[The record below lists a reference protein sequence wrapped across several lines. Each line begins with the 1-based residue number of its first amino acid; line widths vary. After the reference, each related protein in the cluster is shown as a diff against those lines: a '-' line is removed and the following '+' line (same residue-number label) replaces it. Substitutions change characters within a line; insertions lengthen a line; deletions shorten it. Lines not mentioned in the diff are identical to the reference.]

1 MIALAYLHP
10 HIEWLES
17 QNIDCSEWLLAHS
30 IARQD
35 LINQK
40 KHIPAITMLEYL
52 HEFKLMSRDPAMSFK
67 VGSNANPRNWG
78 LITPLLMNSPT
89 IGQAIMY
96 ALDYEH
102 LFNSAVKSHLE
113 MDEKWVTCEFQGG
126 DLPIDLL
133 SSMVEQ
139 DIASTVNVLR
149 FLMDKK
155 SQLQPWIKEVNFQ
168 HDSPD
173 DIRIYEDF
181 FIAPVR
187 FNTPHNRIIFDIK
200 ALDLP
205 IRFADSEVLQNS
217 LEQIEEQAALAED
230 DNLKKRLTRYIV
242 EALPQGL
249 PNINVAAEHIG
260 ISSSTLKRRLQ
271 DENTNYKNLCC
282 HIRKR
287 QAQNLLQDL
296 DNSLLDVALKL
307 GYTDQP
313 AFYRAFKDWHQ
324 CTPKTYRQQLFN

>member
-1 MIALAYLHP
+1 MISLAYLHP

-17 QNIDCSEWLLAHS
+17 QDIDCSEWLS
-30 IARQD
+30 SYDIARQD

-40 KHIPAITMLEYL
+40 KFIPALTMLEYL
-52 HEFKLMSRDPAMSFK
+52 HEFKVMSKDPAMSFK

-96 ALDYEH
+96 ASDYEH
-102 LFNSAVKSHLE
+102 LFNSALTTHFE
-113 MDEKWVTCEFQGG
+113 MDTQWVICDLQGG

-139 DIASTVNVLR
+139 DIASTVNMLR

-155 SQLQPWIKEVNFQ
+155 HQQHPWVKEVNFK
-168 HDSPD
+168 HGSPGD
-173 DIRIYEDF
+173 TQDYEDF
-181 FIAPVR
+181 FMAPVI

-205 IRFADSEVLQNS
+205 IRFADSKVLQSS
-217 LEQIEEQAALAED
+217 LEQINQLAAMAES
-230 DNLKKRLTRYIV
+230 DNLQKRLTRYIT

-249 PNINVAAEHIG
+249 PNINQASEHIG
-260 ISSSTLKRRLQ
+260 ISPSTLKRRLQ
-271 DENTNYKNLCC
+271 EENTNYQNLCSY
-282 HIRKR
+282 IRKR

-296 DNSLLDVALKL
+296 NNSLLDVALKL

-313 AFYRAFKDWHQ
+313 AFYRAFKSWHQ
-324 CTPKTYRQQLFN
+324 CTPNAFREKLFN